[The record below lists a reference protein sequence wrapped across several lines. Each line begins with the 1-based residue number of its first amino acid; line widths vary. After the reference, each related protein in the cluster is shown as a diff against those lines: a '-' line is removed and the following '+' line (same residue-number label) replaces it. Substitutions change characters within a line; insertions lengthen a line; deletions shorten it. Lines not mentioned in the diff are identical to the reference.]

1 MARPVN
7 AQSAT
12 SHEPETGSDATE
24 TSSAGEV
31 PVETILAFLAEQPD
45 IQALLAAH
53 PQLTRDDLQRGFA
66 MASSAAQGARPI
78 RRRKSANQ
86 TAMTKT
92 HGLPEPDGTLHKG
105 NIFRSLIRPLKPG
118 KMLDLGSGKGNFS
131 ISAAQMGWQV
141 TSVDARTV
149 RWPDAETEKNAEV
162 AALIRKIKWV
172 QADVRD
178 FPIGRRE
185 YDMIC
190 VFGLLHHLEIPD
202 QIELLRRCAGALLL
216 IDTRIAPSNVD
227 QDGPYEGMA
236 VLEHGESREE
246 RDQVPTAA
254 WGNATSFRHTEES
267 LVRLVRDCGYPQ
279 VLMMRPPHR
288 RDYTFYLCLPRNRG
302 DKPGRPKGKSKKRAA
317 EEE

>member
-1 MARPVN
+1 MARPER
-7 AQSAT
+7 ARSAST
-12 SHEPETGSDATE
+12 LAPADG
-24 TSSAGEV
+24 SAGQPADNGV
-31 PVETILAFLAEQPD
+31 SLETILGFLADEPD

-53 PQLTRDDLQRGFA
+53 PQLTLEGLKAQFIT
-66 MASSAAQGARPI
+66 ASGLAQGARPI

-86 TAMTKT
+86 TEMAKT
-92 HGLPEPDGTLHKG
+92 HGLPEPDGSLHKG
-105 NIFRSLIRPLKPG
+105 NIFRSLLRPLKPG

-141 TSVDARTV
+141 TAVDARTV
-149 RWPDAETEKNAEV
+149 RWPDAETEKNPEI
-162 AALIRKIKWV
+162 AALIRQIKWV

-190 VFGLLHHLEIPD
+190 VFGLLHHLEVAD
-202 QIELLRRCAGALLL
+202 QIDLLRRCAGSLLL

-227 QDGPYEGMA
+227 QEGPYEGIA
-236 VLEHGESREE
+236 VREHGESREE

-254 WGNATSFRHTEES
+254 WGNAISFRHTEES
-267 LVRLVRDCGYPQ
+267 LVRLVRECGYPQ

-288 RDYTFYLCLPRNRG
+288 RDYTFYLCLPRNRS